1 MFKKFFGLKENPF
14 SVNPDPRYLYS
25 TPHTEEALSC
35 LTYGVQNR
43 KGFILLTGEVGTGK
57 TTLVNK
63 LLEWLEREQIP
74 SAFIFNPRLTEDQ
87 FFEFM
92 MADFGI
98 TSESSSK
105 SQVLMRLN
113 QWLLERYRGGETAVL
128 VVDEAQTL
136 SMALLEE
143 IRLLTNL
150 ETYTQKLLQIV
161 LSGQPELE
169 SRLKQPELRQLR
181 QRITLRSKTFPL
193 EPAETAGYIDSR
205 LRVAGGSGLDV
216 FAPEAVEAIHRRSGG
231 IPRVINV
238 LCEHSLIHAFADQQR
253 PVTEAI
259 VDEVARDFDLGSSA
273 ADFQSAP
280 ASAGDGIRNEELED
294 TLSGI
299 TALMDRLR
307 RAQ

>member
-14 SVNPDPRYLYS
+14 NVNPDPRYLFS

-35 LTYGVQNR
+35 LTYGIQNR

-57 TTLVNK
+57 TTLINK
-63 LLEWLEREQIP
+63 LLEWLQRESIP
-74 SAFIFNPRLTEDQ
+74 SAFIFNPRLTEEQ

-92 MADFGI
+92 LADFGI
-98 TSESSSK
+98 ASESTSK

-113 QWLLERYRGGETAVL
+113 HWLLERYRAGETAVL
-128 VVDEAQTL
+128 VIDEAQTL
-136 SMALLEE
+136 SMAVLEE
-143 IRLLTNL
+143 VRLLTNL

-169 SRLKQPELRQLR
+169 TRLKQPELRQLR

-193 EPAETAGYIDSR
+193 TPEETVGYIDTR
-205 LRVAGGSGLDV
+205 LRVAGSSGDAI
-216 FAPEAVEAIHRRSGG
+216 FSPEAIEAIHRYSGG

-253 PVTEAI
+253 PVTTAT
-259 VDEVARDFDLGSSA
+259 VAEVAGDFELGGGAAPVAASA
-273 ADFQSAP
+273 A
-280 ASAGDGIRNEELED
+280 RNGSGNAELEE
-294 TLSGI
+294 TLNGI

-307 RAQ
+307 RVH